1 MALSELTDND
11 LLRQIIRFER
21 QLTEM
26 GLSKHK
32 VYQAFLREAIR
43 RGLKTE
49 NLTEEQIAARIEA
62 EGPGFDRVI

>member
-21 QLTEM
+21 QLTKM

-32 VYQAFLREAIR
+32 VYQAFLREAFR

-49 NLTEEQIAARIEA
+49 NLTEEQLAVRIED